1 MTRFRCLSSRAGFAL
16 PTAIACIILIA
27 VLATAALFASTQ
39 ETRATSVEILD
50 QQASA
55 YAELVAQQAIKAWD
69 CAACDALPVGG
80 VIAGS
85 PATHPPLESTVY
97 TTKLDSALF
106 LVVAEGRIVASGA
119 TRLKRRIAIAVRTAR
134 DSLGVQSVFP
144 LAPLAWSAVYQ
155 M

>member
-1 MTRFRCLSSRAGFAL
+1 MV
-16 PTAIACIILIA
+16 LIA

-39 ETRATSVEILD
+39 EAHATRAEILD

-55 YAELVAQQAIKAWD
+55 YAELAAQRTINTWS
-69 CAACDALPVGG
+69 CTGCDALPVGG

-85 PATHPPLESTVY
+85 PATDPPLESTVY

-119 TRLKRRIAIAVRTAR
+119 TRLKRRIAIAVRIAR
-134 DSLGVQSVFP
+134 DSLGNEYAFP
-144 LAPLAWSAVYQ
+144 LSHQSWSAVYQ